1 MKTPE
6 KLAAGWLLTLGFMM
20 MTLSVSAV
28 LNKITMYREFPPG
41 IEDGLYDQD
50 VTNHGAVD
58 QLNNTAVNG
67 IIFGVPSIV
76 LGSWLALG
84 FYRENK
90 QEQKAL
96 THENN
101 QRLQSLFYK
110 MIQENQGRVT
120 VLGFAMQSQLPPA
133 DARQYLDEQAKV
145 FNANFKINEEG
156 AVSYYFD
163 V

>member
-20 MTLSVSAV
+20 TTLSVSAIV
-28 LNKITMYREFPPG
+28 NKIIMFKDIPTDDGYDYREYVN
-41 IEDGLYDQD
+41 YD
-50 VTNHGAVD
+50 AVD

-90 QEQKAL
+90 LEQKAL
-96 THENN
+96 TQEHN

-110 MIQENQGRVT
+110 MIQENQGKVT
-120 VLGFAMQSQLPPA
+120 VLSFAMQSQLPPA
-133 DARQYLDEQAKV
+133 DARNYLDEQAKV
-145 FNANFKINEEG
+145 FNANFKVNEEG